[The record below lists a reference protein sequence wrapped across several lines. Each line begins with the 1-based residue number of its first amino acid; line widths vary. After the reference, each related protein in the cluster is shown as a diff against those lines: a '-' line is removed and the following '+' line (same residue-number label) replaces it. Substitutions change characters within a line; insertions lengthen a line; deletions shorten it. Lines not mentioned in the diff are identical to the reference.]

1 MKLQSLVSIFV
12 IVWLSHFTK
21 SLEHEKSF
29 LVQDGFAN
37 INTIAIHKSSLLIS
51 NSNDV
56 VQRDIDTG
64 EIQRTFRAHNNVI
77 YSFVV
82 TEDFRLI
89 TSAYDDM
96 IIIWSLDDGSI
107 LKRIWLRSS
116 EIQIQSISFDN
127 EKLLI
132 GGLDGQ
138 VRQLDLVSGR
148 LLKSIGKSSIL
159 ISPN

>member
-1 MKLQSLVSIFV
+1 MKLQDLVNIFV
-12 IVWLSHFTK
+12 FLWLNHYIK

-29 LVQDGFAN
+29 IVQDGFAN
-37 INTIAIHKSSLLIS
+37 INTIDIYKNSLLIS

-56 VQRDIDTG
+56 VQRDLDTG
-64 EIQRTFRAHNNVI
+64 EIQRTFRAHENVI

-82 TEDFRLI
+82 TKDSRLI
-89 TSAYDDM
+89 TSAYDDK
-96 IIIWSLDDGSI
+96 IILWSLDTGSI

-116 EIQIQSISFDN
+116 EVQIQSIFFEN
-127 EKLLI
+127 EKLII

-138 VRQLDLVSGR
+138 IRQLDLVSGR

-159 ISPN
+159 VLFY